1 MVGKVYVVFIRIDG
15 TWENNLFNFI
25 RMVIPKLTRDLPH
38 PFSMD
43 GVVRKDDTL
52 QAKAVREAVTNMVI
66 HSDFMVNGVL
76 KVVPIISYN
85 NIVRSINNTVREK
98 ICHICQFLHNSLY
111 ISKIKA
117 GR

>member
-1 MVGKVYVVFIRIDG
+1 MIGDQRYSDRLTYDG

-52 QAKAVREAVTNMVI
+52 QAKAVREAVTNI
-66 HSDFMVNGVL
+66 LLSAKSFFVNDKNRL
-76 KVVPIISYN
+76 NP
-85 NIVRSINNTVREK
+85 
-98 ICHICQFLHNSLY
+98 SL
-111 ISKIKA
+111 
-117 GR
+117 GFQPL

>member
-1 MVGKVYVVFIRIDG
+1 
-15 TWENNLFNFI
+15 
-25 RMVIPKLTRDLPH
+25 MVIPKLTRDLPH

-76 KVVPIISYN
+76 KVEKYDDCFVLTNPGLLLTSSSCHPKIFVKEFSYFLMP
-85 NIVRSINNTVREK
+85 
-98 ICHICQFLHNSLY
+98 CHQHCLGVNLLVQ
-111 ISKIKA
+111 
-117 GR
+117 R

>member
-1 MVGKVYVVFIRIDG
+1 MTYDG

-25 RMVIPKLTRDLPH
+25 RMVIPKLTCDLPH
-38 PFSMD
+38 PFSID

-76 KVVPIISYN
+76 KV
-85 NIVRSINNTVREK
+85 EK
-98 ICHICQFLHNSLY
+98 YDDCFCSDQSWTSETAY
-111 ISKIKA
+111 
-117 GR
+117 